1 MLILLDTPNNKT
13 LAFDVCSSQ
22 PLEDLAQQAGQ
33 KLYGSHILHT
43 NTYITGRR
51 GISASE
57 ALLQTQP
64 WLTLCH
70 RTLGGK
76 GGFGSMLRSQGS
88 KTSNKPANF
97 DNCRDLYGRR
107 LKTLNEAKTI
117 VENIEAQ
124 EKERENAKE
133 RRRKKI
139 ADGLVEKPKK
149 KYRFDDVEY
158 TKECEEIVESTRA
171 ITRKAMKKMAADVK
185 ASASKKKQAEM
196 MVPLFGDGLDDL
208 DGLSSSSSSSLSSSD
223 ESDKDT
229 KSDADD
235 KKGKRKRK
243 AAD

>member
-1 MLILLDTPNNKT
+1 MEIAT
-13 LAFDVCSSQ
+13 LQ

-33 KLYGSHILHT
+33 KLYGPHLLHT

-70 RTLGGK
+70 HTLGGK

-88 KTSNKPANF
+88 KTFNKPANF

-149 KYRFDDVEY
+149 KYRFDDVKY

-185 ASASKKKQAEM
+185 ASASEKKKQAEM

-208 DGLSSSSSSSLSSSD
+208 DGLSSSSSSD

-229 KSDADD
+229 KSNADD